1 MKYHIMK
8 NTKLILLLTA
18 ANIFGSC
25 QKEDSAL
32 AVSKVE
38 SFRDLQ
44 VSSSFDWKTTQEL
57 NVSAVLPDNGEL
69 QALIITNTA
78 GTETYF
84 SGYPDDGSRTVNTKI
99 TVPSYLKELR
109 LLYNGI
115 YIPGIVSIANG
126 SMSYDFNTGNKS
138 GSSYAASVINFGS
151 MSNFAIFTGAG
162 AITAT
167 GPTAVSGNVGTG
179 AGAVTGIGLSPSTFT
194 GSIEIANPVTT
205 QGIADLNVLIGGV
218 TALATTNATHPVI
231 FGNETLYPGVYNVI
245 AGASSITPAQT
256 LTLDAQGNPN
266 ALFVIRVSGAFGMGA
281 DATVAL
287 INGAAAGN
295 VFLYATGAIT
305 LAANTTVVGNLIAN
319 VGAISMGA
327 GCSVD
332 GRLLSTV
339 GAISGSGF
347 TLTTPDANPVIV
359 APAASTSGTLAFEDL
374 WPAQGDYDF
383 NDLVVGY
390 DFSIIKDNQE
400 IVQSM
405 TATFTVQA
413 YGASF
418 NNGFGFTLPT
428 VSAADI
434 VSVTGYDV
442 QNSTVFSIGNKGLEN
457 GQTNATIIVFDDVRR
472 IMPQVTGGIGVN
484 TQSAYAYTAPVTVT
498 VEIVFSGNLT
508 YSQLNI
514 GSFNPFLIVGTSL
527 NQAPGTGS
535 RGKEVHLAN
544 YPPSDLFDTNLFGTA
559 SDNSSPN
566 IGRYFVTPSNL
577 PSAINI
583 AGGFSW
589 PNEAQDI
596 IGAYT
601 NFGPWAQGAPANANW
616 YLDLNGNISSGATF
630 TIPGN

>member
-1 MKYHIMK
+1 MK

-18 ANIFGSC
+18 ATIFGSC
-25 QKEDSAL
+25 QKEDSVL
-32 AVSKVE
+32 AVSNVE
-38 SFRDLQ
+38 SFRELQ

-57 NVSAVLPDNGEL
+57 NISAVLPDNGEL
-69 QALIITNTA
+69 QPLVITNPA

-99 TVPSYLKELR
+99 TVPAYLKEVR
-109 LLYNGI
+109 LVYNGI

-138 GSSYAASVINFGS
+138 GSSYAVSAINFGS
-151 MSNFAIFTGAG
+151 IANFVIFTGVG
-162 AITAT
+162 AIAAT
-167 GPTAVSGNVGTG
+167 GTTDVSGDVGTG
-179 AGAVTGIGLSPSTFT
+179 AGAVAGFGVGASTFT
-194 GSIEIANPVTT
+194 GNIEEANSVTA
-205 QGIADLNVLIGGV
+205 QGILDLNVLISDV
-218 TALATTNATHPVI
+218 TGLATTDATHPAL
-231 FGNETLYPGVYNVI
+231 FGTETLLPGVYNI
-245 AGASSITPAQT
+245 AGATAITTLET
-256 LTLDAQGNPN
+256 LTLDAQGDPS
-266 ALFVIRVSGAFGMGA
+266 ALFVIRITGAFTTGA
-281 DATVAL
+281 GASVVLA
-287 INGAAAGN
+287 NGAVAGN
-295 VFLYATGAIT
+295 VFWYVNGAIA
-305 LAANTTVVGNLIAN
+305 LAANTSMIGNLIAN
-319 VGAISMGA
+319 VGAVSMAA
-327 GCSVD
+327 GGSLD
-332 GRLLSTV
+332 GRMLSTT

-347 TLTTPDANPVIV
+347 TLSAPASNPVIV
-359 APAASTSGTLAFEDL
+359 TPVPSTSGTLAFEDL

-383 NDLVVGY
+383 NDLVIGY
-390 DFSIIKDNQE
+390 DFSVLKDNQE

-442 QNSTVFSIGNKGLEN
+442 QNSTVFSIGNNGLEN

-484 TQSAYAYTAPVTVT
+484 TQSAYAYTSPVTVT
-498 VEIVFSGNLT
+498 VEIVFAGNLT
-508 YSQLNI
+508 YNQLNI

-544 YPPSDLFDTNLFGTA
+544 YAPSNLFDTNLFGTA
-559 SDNSSPN
+559 SDDSSPS
-566 IGRYFVTPSNL
+566 IGRYFVTPNNL

-583 AGGFSW
+583 AGGFTW
-589 PNEAQDI
+589 PKESQDI
-596 IGAYT
+596 IGAFN
-601 NFGPWAQGAPANANW
+601 NFTPWAQGASANANW
-616 YLDLNGNISSGATF
+616 YLDLPGNISSSATF

>member
-1 MKYHIMK
+1 MK

-18 ANIFGSC
+18 ATIFGSC
-25 QKEDSAL
+25 QKEDSIL

-69 QALIITNTA
+69 QPLVITNTA

-109 LLYNGI
+109 LFYNGI

-138 GSSYAASVINFGS
+138 GSSYAVSAINFGS
-151 MSNFAIFTGAG
+151 IANFVIFTGVG
-162 AITAT
+162 AIAAT
-167 GPTAVSGNVGTG
+167 GTTDVSGNVGTG
-179 AGAVTGIGLSPSTFT
+179 VGAISGFGVGASTFT
-194 GSIEIANPVTT
+194 GNIVTANSILT
-205 QGIADLNVLIGGV
+205 QALVDLNVLIGDV
-218 TALATTNATHPVI
+218 TALPTTNATHPPAL
-231 FGNETLYPGVYNVI
+231 GNETLYPGVYNI
-245 AGASSITPAQT
+245 AGATEITTVQT
-256 LTLDAQGNPN
+256 LTLDAQGDPN
-266 ALFVIRVSGAFGMGA
+266 ALFVFRVTGAFTSGAG
-281 DATVAL
+281 ATVAL

-295 VFLYATGAIT
+295 VFWYVNGAIA
-305 LAANTTVVGNLIAN
+305 LAASTTMVGNLIAD
-319 VGAISMGA
+319 VGAVSMA
-327 GCSVD
+327 LGCSLE
-332 GRLLSTV
+332 GRMLSTV
-339 GAISGSGF
+339 GAISGDGF
-347 TLTTPDANPVIV
+347 TLTAPAANPVIV
-359 APAASTSGTLAFEDL
+359 PPVVVPPAASTSGTLAFEDL

-544 YPPSDLFDTNLFGTA
+544 YPPSNLFDTNLFGTA

-566 IGRYFVTPSNL
+566 IGRYFVTPNNL
-577 PSAINI
+577 PSAVNI
-583 AGGFSW
+583 AGGFTW
-589 PNEAQDI
+589 PKEAQDI
-596 IGAYT
+596 IGAYP
-601 NFGPWAQGAPANANW
+601 NFAPWAQGAPANANW
-616 YLDLNGNISSGATF
+616 YLNLPGNISSGATY

>member
-1 MKYHIMK
+1 MK

-18 ANIFGSC
+18 ATIFGSC
-25 QKEDSAL
+25 QKEDSVL
-32 AVSKVE
+32 AVSNVE

-69 QALIITNTA
+69 QPLVITNTA

-99 TVPSYLKELR
+99 TVPSYLKEVR

-138 GSSYAASVINFGS
+138 GSSYAVSAINFGS
-151 MSNFAIFTGAG
+151 IANFVIFTGVG
-162 AITAT
+162 AIAAT
-167 GPTAVSGNVGTG
+167 GTTDVSGDVGTG
-179 AGAVTGIGLSPSTFT
+179 VGAVAGFGVGASTFT
-194 GSIEIANPVTT
+194 GNIEIANTITT
-205 QGIADLNVLIGGV
+205 QGLVDLNVLIGDV
-218 TALATTNATHPVI
+218 TALATTDATHPLV
-231 FGNETLYPGVYNVI
+231 FGTETLFPGVYNI
-245 AGASSITPAQT
+245 AGATTITTLET
-256 LTLDAQGNPN
+256 LTLDAQGDPN
-266 ALFVIRVSGAFGMGA
+266 ALFVIRVTGAFTTGA
-281 DATVAL
+281 GATVAL

-295 VFLYATGAIT
+295 VFWYVNGAIA
-305 LAANTTVVGNLIAN
+305 LAANTNMVGNLIAD
-319 VGAISMGA
+319 VGAVSMAA
-327 GCSVD
+327 GGSLD
-332 GRLLSTV
+332 GRMLSTV

-347 TLTTPDANPVIV
+347 TLTAPAANPVIV
-359 APAASTSGTLAFEDL
+359 TPAPSTSGTLAFEDL

-405 TATFTVQA
+405 TATFIVQA

-442 QNSTVFSIGNKGLEN
+442 QNSTVFSIGNNGLEN

-508 YSQLNI
+508 YNQLNI

-544 YPPSDLFDTNLFGTA
+544 YAPSDLFDTNLFGTA

-566 IGRYFVTPSNL
+566 IGRYFLTTNNL
-577 PSAINI
+577 PSAINV

-589 PNEAQDI
+589 PNEAQDL

-601 NFGPWAQGAPANANW
+601 NFANWAQGAPANADW
-616 YLDLNGNISSGATF
+616 YVDLPGNISSGATY